1 MIHFRNEKREMQE
14 MQDELEDLRDCGL
27 GNCKPAF
34 LQSCANIKVPILY
47 NTYTQLF
54 IFNAKMAFSS
64 LNDSFSKE
72 EARGGTE
79 DALVPLGH
87 PLARRWIKKT
97 CLLLFQ
103 LESFES
109 YDHPTIFNLT

>member
-1 MIHFRNEKREMQE
+1 MQE

-54 IFNAKMAFSS
+54 IFNAKMAFLAFHLSMT
-64 LNDSFSKE
+64 LLQ
-72 EARGGTE
+72 G
-79 DALVPLGH
+79 
-87 PLARRWIKKT
+87 ARR
-97 CLLLFQ
+97 Q
-103 LESFES
+103 EAESRTVS
-109 YDHPTIFNLT
+109 S